1 MHVVPNP
8 LIPSAHAAFLFR
20 MSFMQR
26 ALDFVTL
33 RQVMS
38 FSVFPMHTR
47 SATVTIQA
55 PLVID
60 NPRTP
65 FSPMEE
71 AQRR

>member
-1 MHVVPNP
+1 
-8 LIPSAHAAFLFR
+8 
-20 MSFMQR
+20 MQR

-65 FSPMEE
+65 FSPMERSAKE
-71 AQRR
+71 VANEDVIVCHRG